1 MLNTKDEITGKK
13 VGTVSVSMYEES
25 FTGLP
30 IYLVQPENKHVLP
43 LSNVIENTLN
53 NID

>member
-30 IYLVQPENKHVLP
+30 IYYIESENRHVLP
-43 LSNVIENTLN
+43 LSYIIENTLN